1 MAGRNAVHPLAGAGA
16 NLVMIIPSPIPSPS
30 ARDSL
35 RIARPPLI
43 TRLIGK
49 AMALGYRLAGKDRCD
64 DFRLERVSGVPF
76 IVMPTVFNPK
86 VPRTGEFLASLL
98 DSRLVQRDWEVLDMG
113 TGSGICAVFAARHA
127 RRVVAVDINAAA
139 VRCAGI
145 NALLN
150 HLEHKIDGR
159 HGDLF
164 APVSEERFDLV
175 LFNPPFVQGPPRDD
189 RDRAWRSNDVAQRFA
204 AGLEARLKPGGC
216 ALVLLSTFG
225 DGRVFLDEF
234 RRQHFEI
241 SVLAERRFVNE
252 RLTIFRL
259 VPSNSM

>member
-1 MAGRNAVHPLAGAGA
+1 MLDLPQQR
-16 NLVMIIPSPIPSPS
+16 S
-30 ARDSL
+30 AAARHSL
-35 RIARPPLI
+35 RIARLPLM
-43 TRLIGK
+43 TRLLGK
-49 AMALGYRLAGKDRCD
+49 AMALCYRLMGKDRYD
-64 DFRLERVSGVPF
+64 DFRLERVHGMPF
-76 IVMPTVFNPK
+76 VVTPSVFNPK
-86 VPRTGEFLASLL
+86 VPRTGEFLASQI
-98 DSRLVQRDWEVLDMG
+98 DSRLVPRDCEVLDMG

-150 HLEHKIDGR
+150 DVEHKIDLR

-164 APVSEERFDLV
+164 APVLEERFDLI

-189 RDRAWRSNDVAQRFA
+189 RDRAWRSNDVAERFA
-204 AGLEARLKPGGC
+204 AGLAAHLKPAGS

-225 DGRVFLDEF
+225 DGYVFLEEF
-234 RRQHFEI
+234 RKHNFEV

-259 VPSNSM
+259 VPSNPKSKT